1 MSTQDSS
8 FPQRKRLAHGVLGN
22 DWQPTILFDTV
33 CTRNRHSWLANDT
46 MHQVLREV
54 WSESSLWQVGRYILM
69 PDHIHLF
76 VAATSDT
83 INYENWCRY
92 WKSLFTKRHRE
103 PLHRWQE
110 SHWDTRM
117 RSQRQYED
125 KWHYVRCNP
134 VRAGLVARAEDW
146 PYQGTLFPFVWD

>member
-1 MSTQDSS
+1 
-8 FPQRKRLAHGVLGN
+8 
-22 DWQPTILFDTV
+22 
-33 CTRNRHSWLANDT
+33 

-69 PDHIHLF
+69 PDHIHFF

-83 INYENWCRY
+83 IDYENWCRY

-110 SHWDTRM
+110 SHCDTRM

-125 KWHYVRCNP
+125 KWEYVRCNP
-134 VRAGLVARAEDW
+134 VRAGLVAHAEDW